1 MLTKNIKFL
10 NYFKADKTKLNL
22 QLKKIKEENILGKYK
37 LLNSLTN
44 EYLNSYTN
52 LNINKYKKY
61 KNYRII
67 GMGGSVLG
75 SKAIYNFLIHKI
87 KKNFF
92 FKDNLNSS
100 DDLKKIDSKTLNV
113 IISKSNNSDPES
125 MEAFVISWTSASQF
139 SEVTSSR

>member
-1 MLTKNIKFL
+1 MLTNNIKFL
-10 NYFKADKTKLNL
+10 NYLKVDKKKLNL
-22 QLKKIKEENILGKYK
+22 QLKKIKKENILGKYK

-44 EYLNSYTN
+44 KYLNSYTN

-67 GMGGSVLG
+67 GMGGSILG

-100 DDLKKIDSKTLNV
+100 DDLKKIDSKTLN
-113 IISKSNNSDPES
+113 II
-125 MEAFVISWTSASQF
+125 I
-139 SEVTSSR
+139 